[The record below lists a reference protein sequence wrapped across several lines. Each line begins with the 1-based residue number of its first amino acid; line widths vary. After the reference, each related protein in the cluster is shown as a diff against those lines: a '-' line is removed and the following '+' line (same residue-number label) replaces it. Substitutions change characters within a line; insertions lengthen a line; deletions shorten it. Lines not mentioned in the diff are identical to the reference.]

1 MRRIATTATL
11 LVISLTFAVTTLRAN
26 GASHT
31 EFTSVVGFQN
41 PCNSEIVNGTGPTKI
56 VYLEDDGHFVVHWT
70 FKMPSAVGDQ
80 GNTYLIN
87 FVANGQFTEPSG
99 SLGNGAVT
107 FFDLPV
113 HSVVVTKG
121 DAPNFDFDLGIR
133 VFVVNGQATGSLFF
147 GPASTT
153 CHG

>member
-1 MRRIATTATL
+1 MRPIIATAATL
-11 LVISLTFAVTTLRAN
+11 LVISSSVAVATLRAN

-31 EFTSVVGFQN
+31 EFTSIVGLQN
-41 PCNSEIVNGTGPTKI
+41 PCNGEIVFGTGPTKI
-56 VYLEDDGHFVVHWT
+56 VYLEGDDHFVVHWT

-87 FVANGQFTEPSG
+87 FVANGQFAEPSG
-99 SLGNGAVT
+99 SVGNVT
-107 FFDLPV
+107 FFDVPV

-133 VFVVNGQATGSLFF
+133 VYVVNGQATGSLFI

-153 CHG
+153 CH